1 MEKRTSKD
9 GPHDFSYLSHHHHLY
24 CSHFLALL
32 LSRNATLTP
41 DHQQEALEIL
51 TRCHPVLL
59 DDMCA
64 IFDLKSANQ
73 ESQLSLIHSLLD
85 LGKYKEVRYCSNL
98 LFLLAGGWGRP
109 DTVTL
114 YHIIYVEG
122 K

>member
-1 MEKRTSKD
+1 
-9 GPHDFSYLSHHHHLY
+9 
-24 CSHFLALL
+24 
-32 LSRNATLTP
+32 
-41 DHQQEALEIL
+41 
-51 TRCHPVLL
+51 
-59 DDMCA
+59 MCT

-114 YHIIYVEG
+114 YHIIYVEE